1 MVLTKRKA
9 NWSDTDINALQS
21 NPNTEHERNKL
32 NEVTEGLGK
41 ELKATRE
48 KSKQV

>member
-9 NWSDTDINALQS
+9 NWSDTDINALQL
-21 NPNTEHERNKL
+21 NPNTVHERNKL
-32 NEVTEGLGK
+32 NEVTVELGK
-41 ELKATRE
+41 ELKVTRA